1 MTLWN
6 KAQRVYHPRI
16 SCSSSRCVLS
26 CILLLALVVRVYLLI
41 GPLNPIES
49 DEAVVG
55 LIAQRI
61 LHGERPFFEAGFLQ
75 HGFLEAYLTA
85 PLFAAFGMNRLT
97 LRLVP
102 LGFSLLFILAVYWLG
117 QALYGRKAGLL
128 SALYVAVPP
137 SMLTIW
143 GLKAGA
149 GYIDVLALGTLS
161 LSLTVH
167 SMRHKANAT
176 RLAAIWVLI
185 LVGVWVHL
193 IAGYYALVIAL
204 AMTCWVI
211 LWLQRRYDMVVIAVL
226 TSTLFV
232 LTLALAAM
240 LGPQLTTALPGLAF
254 VESATEFRPN
264 LVSAIKIAMPTM
276 IGILQPSASE
286 SLFTQQLVGR
296 QAIIQA
302 CIWICVVLCAL
313 ILWANRRV
321 LTRASGMLCVLV
333 LITATAFCLFRL
345 DFIVREPRYLLPL
358 YSAIPLATYALVKPW
373 GKSSRVEST
382 TQARTWLVTGI
393 TAAIL
398 ALNLWS
404 NVAIKPALN
413 LPNLS
418 GYTLSDNQALVE
430 WFDRK
435 NIHHV
440 YTDYWIGY
448 WLAFES
454 QGRVVPFI
462 IGPNN
467 TVGWNRHIPYAVAVE
482 ESTDPAYVFLADS
495 PEERA
500 FAQHLGTRGIMHR
513 RDHVL
518 IYTIYWELSAQVHFP
533 VGNR

>member
-1 MTLWN
+1 M
-6 KAQRVYHPRI
+6 
-16 SCSSSRCVLS
+16 S
-26 CILLLALVVRVYLLI
+26 CILLLALAVRVYLLI

-117 QALYGRKAGLL
+117 QALYGRRAGLL

-149 GYIDVLALGTLS
+149 GYIDVLTLGTLS
-161 LSLTVH
+161 LALTIH

-176 RLAAIWVLI
+176 RWAAIWVLI
-185 LVGVWVHL
+185 LIGVWVHL
-193 IAGYYALVIAL
+193 IAGFYALVIGL
-204 AMTCWVI
+204 AMAYWVI
-211 LWLQRRYDMVVIAVL
+211 RRLQQRYGAVVIAVL
-226 TSTLFV
+226 TSALLAPTLI
-232 LTLALAAM
+232 LATVF
-240 LGPQLTTALPGLAF
+240 GSQLTTALPGLAF
-254 VESATEFRPN
+254 VESATEFRLN
-264 LVSAIKIAMPTM
+264 LVSTIKTAMPIM
-276 IGILQPSASE
+276 AGVLQPSASE
-286 SLFTQQLVGR
+286 SLFSQQLAGR
-296 QAIIQA
+296 QGIIQA
-302 CIWICVVLCAL
+302 CVWICVTLCAVV
-313 ILWANRRV
+313 LWANRRV

-345 DFIVREPRYLLPL
+345 NFIVHEPRYLLPL
-358 YSAIPLATYALVKPW
+358 YTAIPLAAYALVESW
-373 GKSSRVEST
+373 DKSSRVGGT
-382 TQARTWLVTGI
+382 AQARPWLTTGV

-398 ALNLWS
+398 ILNLYS

-413 LPNLS
+413 LPSLS
-418 GYTLSDNQALVE
+418 GYTLADNQALVE
-430 WFDRK
+430 WFDRRD
-435 NIHHV
+435 IHHV

-454 QGRVVPFI
+454 QGRVVPYI

-467 TVGWNRHIPYAVAVE
+467 TIGWNRHIPYAVAVE

-495 PEERA
+495 PEEQA
-500 FAQHLGTRGIMHR
+500 FAQHLGAHGITHR
-513 RDHVL
+513 LDHVL
-518 IYTIYWELSAQVHFP
+518 IYTIYWELSAHVHFP
-533 VGNR
+533 VDNR